1 VCHFEQTAAWSARQA
16 EWQRVSNLRK
26 RHTVA
31 CVVGTRPEVIK
42 MAPVIREFGR
52 RPSRFD
58 TVLVSTGQHRQL
70 LAQAFAAFDLHPDV
84 DLGLMGVNQPL
95 GDFAGRSLVA
105 LSDALPRLQPSMVL
119 VQGDT
124 STALTA
130 ALAACYQH
138 IPVGHVEAGLRSFD
152 TSKPFPEEINRALVG
167 VLADVH
173 FAPTESAR
181 RNLLRSLVPANRIL
195 VTGNTVVDAVQSMPD
210 RPDFDDPQ
218 LQHIASL
225 PGRLIVVTIHR
236 RENHGLPL
244 RRVCAAIRE
253 LAPGDNG
260 LRIAM
265 LVHPNP
271 EVEAALV
278 AALHE
283 VKSVYLVPPASYGDM
298 LRLMR
303 RSFLILSDSGGI
315 QEEAPSL
322 GKPLLILRDVTERPE
337 VVEVGAAK
345 LVGTSGAKFV
355 AEIRRLLDDPVEYRR
370 MQRAPN
376 PFGDGRAA
384 ARIVEAIGL
393 RLSGA
398 RCCDLSGEI
407 REWRHNDEPATAAL
421 SGVPL

>member
-1 VCHFEQTAAWSARQA
+1 VLKRVTAQTDLSR
-16 EWQRVSNLRK
+16 E

-31 CVVGTRPEVIK
+31 CIVGTRPEVIK
-42 MAPVIREFGR
+42 MAPVIRELGR
-52 RPSRFD
+52 CSSRFE
-58 TVLVSTGQHRQL
+58 TVLVSTGQHRTL
-70 LAQAFAAFDLHPDV
+70 LAQALAAFDLHADV

-105 LSDALPRLQPSMVL
+105 LSDAFRTLRPSMVL

-124 STALTA
+124 TTVLTA

-152 TSKPFPEEINRALVG
+152 IGNPFPEEINRALVG
-167 VLADVH
+167 SLADLH
-173 FAPTESAR
+173 FAPTESAKQ
-181 RNLLRSLVPANRIL
+181 NLLRTSVPANRIL
-195 VTGNTVVDAVQSMPD
+195 VTGNTIVDALQSMPD
-210 RPDFDDPQ
+210 RPQFDDPR
-218 LQHIASL
+218 LQRIAGL

-244 RRVCAAIRE
+244 LHVCAAIRE
-253 LAPGDNG
+253 LASRHTG
-260 LRIAM
+260 LRIAV

-271 EVEAALV
+271 HVDAAL
-278 AALHE
+278 AAELKDVE
-283 VKSVYLVPPASYGDM
+283 CVYLVPPASYGDM

-322 GKPLLILRDVTERPE
+322 GRPLLILRDVTERPE

-345 LVGTSGAKFV
+345 LVGTSAAKIV
-355 AEIRRLLDDPVEYRR
+355 AETRRLLDDPAEYRR

-384 ARIVEAIGL
+384 VRIVEAVGL
-393 RLSGA
+393 RLGGA
-398 RCCDLSGEI
+398 RSVDLRGEI
-407 REWRHNDEPATAAL
+407 GEWHHDEETATALAHANM
-421 SGVPL
+421 

>member
-1 VCHFEQTAAWSARQA
+1 MG
-16 EWQRVSNLRK
+16 K
-26 RHTVA
+26 RHTVACVA

-42 MAPVIREFGR
+42 MAPVIRELGR
-52 RPSRFD
+52 FPSRFD
-58 TVLVSTGQHRQL
+58 VVLVSTGQHRQL
-70 LAQAFAAFDLHPDV
+70 LAQTLAAFDLRPDV
-84 DLGLMGVNQPL
+84 DLGLMGVSQPL

-105 LSDALPRLQPSMVL
+105 LSDALRGLQPSMVL

-124 STALTA
+124 TTVLTA
-130 ALAACYQH
+130 ALAASYQH
-138 IPVGHVEAGLRSFD
+138 IPVGHIEAGLRSFD
-152 TSKPFPEEINRALVG
+152 SNNPFPEEINRTLVG
-167 VLADVH
+167 FLADLH
-173 FAPTESAR
+173 FAPTESAKQ
-181 RNLLRSLVPANRIL
+181 NLLRASVPANRIL

-218 LQHIASL
+218 LQHIVSL

-236 RENHGLPL
+236 RENHGPPL
-244 RRVCAAIRE
+244 RRVCAAIRA
-253 LAPGDNG
+253 LAPRDNG
-260 LRIAM
+260 LRVAV

-271 EVEAALV
+271 EVDTALAAG
-278 AALHE
+278 LHDVE
-283 VKSVYLVPPASYGDM
+283 NVYLVPPASYGDM

-303 RSFLILSDSGGI
+303 HSFLLLSDSGGI

-345 LVGTSGAKFV
+345 LVGTSVATIV
-355 AEIRRLLDDPVEYRR
+355 AETRRLLDDPAEYRR

-384 ARIVEAIGL
+384 ARIVEAVAL

-398 RCCDLSGEI
+398 RSCDLPGEI
-407 REWRHNDEPATAAL
+407 REWRHDDEMATALAH
-421 SGVPL
+421 VVM

>member
-1 VCHFEQTAAWSARQA
+1 MRTPHR
-16 EWQRVSNLRK
+16 
-26 RHTVA
+26 VA

-42 MAPVIREFGR
+42 MAPVIRQLER
-52 RPSRFD
+52 YSSRFD
-58 TVLVSTGQHRQL
+58 TVLVSTGQQRQL
-70 LAQAFAAFDLHPDV
+70 LAQSLAAFDLHPDV

-105 LSDALPRLQPSMVL
+105 LSDALRTLQPSMVL

-124 STALTA
+124 TSVLTT

-138 IPVGHVEAGLRSFD
+138 IPVGHIEAGLRSFD
-152 TSKPFPEEINRALVG
+152 TNNPFPEEINRALVG
-167 VLADVH
+167 SLADLH
-173 FAPTESAR
+173 FAPTESAKQ
-181 RNLLRSLVPANRIL
+181 NLLRASVPANRIL
-195 VTGNTVVDAVQSMPD
+195 VTGNTVVDALQSMPD
-210 RPDFDDPQ
+210 RPDFDNPQ
-218 LQHIASL
+218 LQHVASL

-253 LAPGDNG
+253 LAPRDNG
-260 LRIAM
+260 LRVAV

-271 EVEAALV
+271 DVDTALAAELHDVE
-278 AALHE
+278 
-283 VKSVYLVPPASYGDM
+283 SVYLVPPASYGDM

-345 LVGTSGAKFV
+345 LVGTSAATIV
-355 AEIRRLLDDPVEYRR
+355 AETRRLLDDPVEYRR

-384 ARIVEAIGL
+384 ARIVEAVGL

-398 RCCDLSGEI
+398 RPCDLPGEI
-407 REWRHNDEPATAAL
+407 REWRHDGETATALAQ
-421 SGVPL
+421 VVM

>member
-1 VCHFEQTAAWSARQA
+1 M
-16 EWQRVSNLRK
+16 NLMGK

-42 MAPVIREFGR
+42 MAPVIRELGR
-52 RPSRFD
+52 YPSRFE
-58 TVLVSTGQHRQL
+58 TVLVSTGQQRQL
-70 LAQAFAAFDLHPDV
+70 LGQALEAFDLHPDV
-84 DLGLMGVNQPL
+84 DLALMVANQPL

-105 LSDALPRLQPSMVL
+105 LSDALRTLQPSMVL

-124 STALTA
+124 STAVTG

-152 TSKPFPEEINRALVG
+152 TNEPFPEEINRALVG
-167 VLADVH
+167 CLADLH
-173 FAPTESAR
+173 FAPTESAKQ
-181 RNLLRSLVPANRIL
+181 NLLRTTVPANRIL

-210 RPDFDDPQ
+210 RADFDDPR

-244 RRVCAAIRE
+244 RRVCAAIRK
-253 LAPGDNG
+253 LAPSDNG
-260 LRIAM
+260 LRIAV

-271 EVEAALV
+271 EVDRALAAALDD
-278 AALHE
+278 

-345 LVGTSGAKFV
+345 LVGTSVAKIV
-355 AEIRRLLDDPVEYRR
+355 AETRRLLDDGAEYWR
-370 MQRAPN
+370 MRRAPN

-384 ARIVEAIGL
+384 ARIVEAVGL

-398 RCCDLSGEI
+398 RCRDLPGDIGE
-407 REWRHNDEPATAAL
+407 WHHDEMASAL
-421 SGVPL
+421 AEVVM